1 MVEYGLQIFTLNKL
15 VLGTAGLGGVWK
27 KVEPERSV
35 YSIQAALQ
43 AGINWI
49 DTAPAY
55 GDAEEFVGRA
65 IRDWKGTQPMI
76 STKVGRL
83 NGYRSDIGNY
93 DYSPYGIAKSLENS
107 LQLLGRA
114 KVDLLFLHEP
124 KEIPEQDIHAAVKE
138 MVRLKR
144 KGLTNKI
151 GLGGNY
157 PPAFH
162 QYLEDGTFDVVMEYN
177 RLTSCCLDALDT
189 SIPQCVH
196 NNIDYWAASPL
207 HMGLLGRRF
216 AEFTQV
222 KPDWL
227 PEHHI
232 MAAMAVENIASRHQ
246 LSLVELSLRFLLH
259 QNIPGKIVIGPCD
272 EEELKEIIHTFSL
285 GPLENTLFMEVTNV
299 IEQINNFRL

>member
-1 MVEYGLQIFTLNKL
+1 MVEYEPQQFSLNKL

-27 KVEPERSV
+27 KVDPERSV

-43 AGINWI
+43 EGITWI

-83 NGYRSDIGNY
+83 KGYRSDIGNY

-107 LQLLGRA
+107 LQLLGR
-114 KVDLLFLHEP
+114 KNVDLLFLHEP
-124 KEIPEQDIHAAVKE
+124 KEIPEQDIQSAVQE
-138 MVRLKR
+138 MQRLKS

-157 PPAFH
+157 PPAFRK
-162 QYLEDGTFDVVMEYN
+162 YLVDGTFDVVMEYN
-177 RLTSCCLDALDT
+177 RLTACCQDALYS
-189 SIPQCVH
+189 SIPECVS
-196 NNIDYWAASPL
+196 NNIEYWAASPL

-216 AEFTQV
+216 EEFTKA

-227 PEHHI
+227 PEQHI
-232 MAAMAVENIASRHQ
+232 NTAIAVERIARQHQ
-246 LSLVELSLRFLLH
+246 LSLVDLSLRFLLH
-259 QNIPGKIVIGPCD
+259 QNGPGKIVIGPCD
-272 EEELKEIIHTFSL
+272 DAELNAILSTFRK
-285 GPLENTLFMEVTNV
+285 GPLEDTLFKEVASV
-299 IEQINNFRL
+299 IEQINING